1 MDTMNYQKACKILG
15 LTDPVDVETI
25 RKQYKMMALKFHPD
39 KNKSPNANSEYQEIK
54 EAHDFLMNKND
65 FSQPCSWTATVAS
78 FFETLYNNQ
87 NLQKR
92 VFHPLLMKIIG
103 TCETEIFEKMDV
115 RRAQKVY
122 DVLLKY
128 RDYLH
133 LSQQF
138 LDKVCEIIRKKTE
151 TTENI
156 EEIIILNP
164 NLDDLFSMSV
174 YKLYLWKFTKADTE
188 TPTSSAVMNDKCGEN
203 DCCLVPLWHS
213 ELIYDKHN
221 LQVQCEPELPENVQ
235 LDEYNNVHVFI
246 KYAVGELW
254 IKDMIEVVLGC
265 QTFYIEVESL
275 RIKKEQYV
283 VLEKKGIPVPNCTNI
298 YSVREISDIYVH
310 IEIT

>member
-39 KNKSPNANSEYQEIK
+39 KNKSPNANAEYQEIK
-54 EAHDFLMNKND
+54 EAHDFLMNTND
-65 FSQPCSWTATVAS
+65 YTQQGSWSASVAS

-87 NLQKR
+87 HLQKR

-122 DVLLKY
+122 DILLKY

-133 LSQQF
+133 ISQQF
-138 LDKVCEIIRKKTE
+138 LDKVCKIIELKTA
-151 TTENI
+151 TTQI
-156 EEIIILNP
+156 SEIIILNP
-164 NLDDLFSMSV
+164 NLDDLFNQSV
-174 YKLYLWKFTKADTE
+174 YKLK
-188 TPTSSAVMNDKCGEN
+188 VGEN
-203 DCCLVPLWHS
+203 DCCLIPLWHS

-235 LDEYNNVHVFI
+235 LDEYNNVHIFI
-246 KYAVGELW
+246 KYTIGELW
-254 IKDMIEVVLGC
+254 TKNVIEFKLGS
-265 QTFYIEVESL
+265 QTFEIQIDL
-275 RIKKEQYV
+275 LLIKKEQYV
-283 VLEKKGIPVPNCTNI
+283 VLEKKGIPVPNGANI
-298 YSVREISDIYVH
+298 FCVQEISDIYVH
-310 IEIT
+310 IEIV

>member
-15 LTDPVDVETI
+15 LTDTVDTETI

-39 KNKSPNANSEYQEIK
+39 KNKSPNANAEYQEIK
-54 EAHDFLMNKND
+54 EAHDFLMNTND
-65 FSQPCSWTATVAS
+65 YTQLHSWTASVAS

-122 DVLLKY
+122 EILLKY

-133 LSQQF
+133 ISQQF
-138 LDKVCEIIRKKTE
+138 LDKVCKIIESKTA
-151 TTENI
+151 TI
-156 EEIIILNP
+156 SEIIILNP
-164 NLDDLFSMSV
+164 NLDDLFNQSV
-174 YKLYLWKFTKADTE
+174 YKLK
-188 TPTSSAVMNDKCGEN
+188 VGEN

-221 LQVQCEPELPENVQ
+221 LQVQCEPELPENVH
-235 LDEYNNVHVFI
+235 LDEYNNVHI
-246 KYAVGELW
+246 WLKYAIGELW
-254 IKDMIEVVLGC
+254 TKNMIEFVLGS
-265 QTFYIEVESL
+265 QTFEIQVELL
-275 RIKKEQYV
+275 RIKKEQYM
-283 VLEKKGIPVPNCTNI
+283 VLEKKGIPVPNGANI
-298 YSVREISDIYVH
+298 FSVHEISDIYVH
-310 IEIT
+310 IEIVA

>member
-15 LTDPVDVETI
+15 LTDQVDTETI

-39 KNKSPNANSEYQEIK
+39 KNKSPNAKAEYQEIK
-54 EAHDFLMNKND
+54 EAHDFLMDDKNK
-65 FSQPCSWTATVAS
+65 FSQPGSWSASVAS

-87 NLQKR
+87 HLQKR

-103 TCETEIFEKMDV
+103 TCETEIFEKMDA

-122 DVLLKY
+122 EILLKY

-138 LDKVCEIIRKKTE
+138 LDKVCEIIESKTA
-151 TTENI
+151 TI
-156 EEIIILNP
+156 SEIIVLNP
-164 NLDDLFSMSV
+164 NLDDLFNQSV
-174 YKLYLWKFTKADTE
+174 YKLK
-188 TPTSSAVMNDKCGEN
+188 VGEN

-235 LDEYNNVHVFI
+235 LDEYNNVHI
-246 KYAVGELW
+246 WLKYGIGELW
-254 IKDMIEVVLGC
+254 AKDKIAFVLGS
-265 QTFYIEVESL
+265 QTFEIQLELL
-275 RIKKEQYV
+275 RIKKEQYM
-283 VLEKKGIPVPNCTNI
+283 VLEKKGIPVPNSGNI
-298 YSVREISDIYVH
+298 FSVHEISDIYVH
-310 IEIT
+310 IEIVA

>member
-15 LTDPVDVETI
+15 LTDTVDTETI

-39 KNKSPNANSEYQEIK
+39 KNKSPNANAEYQEIK
-54 EAHDFLMNKND
+54 EAHDFLMNTND
-65 FSQPCSWTATVAS
+65 YTQLHSWTASVAS

-122 DVLLKY
+122 EILLKY

-133 LSQQF
+133 ISQQF
-138 LDKVCEIIRKKTE
+138 LDKVCKIIESKTA
-151 TTENI
+151 TI
-156 EEIIILNP
+156 SEIIILNP
-164 NLDDLFSMSV
+164 NLDDLFNQSV
-174 YKLYLWKFTKADTE
+174 YKLK
-188 TPTSSAVMNDKCGEN
+188 VGEN

-221 LQVQCEPELPENVQ
+221 LQVQCEPELPENVH
-235 LDEYNNVHVFI
+235 LDEYNNVHI
-246 KYAVGELW
+246 WLKYAIGELW
-254 IKDMIEVVLGC
+254 TKNMIEFKLGS
-265 QTFYIEVESL
+265 QTFEIQVELL

-283 VLEKKGIPVPNCTNI
+283 VLEKKGIPVPNGANI
-298 YSVREISDIYVH
+298 FSVHEISDIYVH
-310 IEIT
+310 IEIVA

>member
-1 MDTMNYQKACKILG
+1 MNYQKACKTLE
-15 LTDPVDVETI
+15 LTEPVDVNAV

-39 KNKSPNANSEYQEIK
+39 KNKSPNANAEYQEIK

-65 FSQPCSWTATVAS
+65 FTQPGSWSASVSS

-122 DVLLKY
+122 EILLKY

-133 LSQQF
+133 LSSQF
-138 LDKVCEIIRKKTE
+138 LEKVCEIIEQKTA
-151 TTENI
+151 TTEKI
-156 EEIIILNP
+156 EEIIVLNP
-164 NLDDLFSMSV
+164 NLDDLFNQSV
-174 YKLYLWKFTKADTE
+174 YKLK
-188 TPTSSAVMNDKCGEN
+188 VGEN
-203 DCCLVPLWHS
+203 DFCLVPLWHS

-235 LDEYNNVHVFI
+235 LDEYNNVHI
-246 KYAVGELW
+246 WLKYGIGELW
-254 IKDMIEVVLGC
+254 AKDKIAFVLGS
-265 QTFYIEVESL
+265 QTFEIQTESL
-275 RIKKEQYV
+275 RLKREQYL
-283 VLEKKGIPVPNCTNI
+283 VLEKKGILVPNKINI
-298 YSVREISDIYVH
+298 FSVKDISDIYVH
-310 IEIT
+310 IEIE

>member
-15 LTDPVDVETI
+15 LTDLVDVETI

-39 KNKSPNANSEYQEIK
+39 KNKSPNANAEYQEIK

-65 FSQPCSWTATVAS
+65 FTQPNSWSASVAS

-133 LSQQF
+133 ISQQF
-138 LDKVCEIIRKKTE
+138 LDKVCEIIESKTA
-151 TTENI
+151 TTQI
-156 EEIIILNP
+156 TEIIILNP
-164 NLDDLFSMSV
+164 NLDDLFNQSV
-174 YKLYLWKFTKADTE
+174 YKLK
-188 TPTSSAVMNDKCGEN
+188 VGEN

-221 LQVQCEPELPENVQ
+221 LQVQCEPELPENVH
-235 LDEYNNVHVFI
+235 LDEYNNVHVWL
-246 KYAVGELW
+246 KYAIGELW
-254 IKDMIEVVLGC
+254 SKNMIDVVLGSHKFEI
-265 QTFYIEVESL
+265 QIELL

-283 VLEKKGIPVPNCTNI
+283 VLEKKGIPVPNSANI
-298 YSVREISDIYVH
+298 FSVQDISDIYVH
-310 IEIT
+310 IEIA